1 VKNLFNIFI
10 LIEKKFNYLHS
21 TLLGRRM
28 EEESMHPWQ
37 PPGWGCVF
45 TPAKPQ
51 RGKNPFIFL
60 NVPCKMPQDNIL
72 SRAIVLPSENFNAI

>member
-1 VKNLFNIFI
+1 MA
-10 LIEKKFNYLHS
+10 NYCRAGIKSLRG
-21 TLLGRRM
+21 T
-28 EEESMHPWQ
+28 
-37 PPGWGCVF
+37 

-72 SRAIVLPSENFNAI
+72 SRAIVLPSENFNAIFKSCRYELFRDANNTLLN